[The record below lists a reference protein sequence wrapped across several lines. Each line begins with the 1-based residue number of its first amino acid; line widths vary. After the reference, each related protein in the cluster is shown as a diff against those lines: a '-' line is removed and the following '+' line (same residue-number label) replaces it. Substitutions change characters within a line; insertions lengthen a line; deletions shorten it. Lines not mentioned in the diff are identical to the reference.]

1 MLISIKNDK
10 TRKVKKKICSLLL
23 VFLMNSLS
31 KGESFSHCTYEGFS
45 LAFFAFFFGFS
56 QGEILLWKK
65 GGEFFYGSFVMIFSL
80 CF

>member
-1 MLISIKNDK
+1 M
-10 TRKVKKKICSLLL
+10 
-23 VFLMNSLS
+23 
-31 KGESFSHCTYEGFS
+31 
-45 LAFFAFFFGFS
+45 AFFAFFFGFS